1 MALANGR
8 PPPAQDPAE
17 VAARVGAL
25 IWRAGRPIPP
35 RALAQAL
42 AMPVDEIEDGVGL
55 LDAALRECGL
65 RLRRAQHD
73 GSLRITDDGR
83 HPVAPKVIRA
93 LIRACE
99 GRTGL
104 DRRAARL
111 LYRIMLG
118 ETSLRALTSSNSDRV
133 TMARLIS
140 AGLVVEARDSASTLR
155 LSEQVKDSLRLE

>member
-1 MALANGR
+1 
-8 PPPAQDPAE
+8 
-17 VAARVGAL
+17 
-25 IWRAGRPIPP
+25 
-35 RALAQAL
+35 
-42 AMPVDEIEDGVGL
+42 MPVDEIEDGVGL